1 MPCSQGVDIPT
12 NFAVY
17 NEGLMYNKEDSARG
31 QYGWWKYAHEVQGI
45 YDHDIRAVVCIQCQ
59 ECEAKC
65 PQSIPISEW
74 MSIVHQVLGEG
85 QPYGERPLG

>member
-1 MPCSQGVDIPT
+1 VDIPY
-12 NFAVY
+12 NFKLY
-17 NEGLMYNKEDSARG
+17 NDGLMYERANPGHARRWYRFMAVEGFEGDYHREKG
-31 QYGWWKYAHEVQGI
+31 QAAKCV
-45 YDHDIRAVVCIQCQ
+45 QCQ

-85 QPYGERPLG
+85 KPYGERPLR